1 MSPTNERS
9 RNNANYLNFKFQ
21 SINYHVF
28 TYVEDPKSKH
38 HSGIVIVVVYTVV
51 ILILI
56 LHPLLS
62 DSPAEE
68 RVADDD
74 DQSVEQNY

>member
-1 MSPTNERS
+1 MSPTNKRS

-21 SINYHVF
+21 SINYHI

-38 HSGIVIVVVYTVV
+38 HSGIMIVVVYTVV

-56 LHPLLS
+56 LQPLLS